1 MIPVGSFTV
10 GEDHPSLPGH
20 FPGRPI
26 VPGVVLLDRALRLI
40 LGERC
45 PTGLPAVKFTAPV
58 RPGQT
63 VAVSS
68 APVGEGRIAFECSVA
83 GAVVAR
89 GSVALG

>member
-1 MIPVGSFTV
+1 MSPVGSFMV

-45 PTGLPAVKFTAPV
+45 PAGLPAVKFTAPV